1 MKRSA
6 TALAIALA
14 AGLATAAPAPARS
27 AVTPVVFVHG
37 QAGSA
42 QQWQSQAKRLSVNG
56 YPASRLFAF
65 EYDTTVPAN
74 DEAVAELTAFL
85 GRVRSRTGA
94 RQVDVVA
101 HSRGTAVLHAF
112 LADSTRAAGVRRYV
126 NVDGR
131 SSATLPGGV
140 PTLALWSA
148 LQPSGSI
155 GGATNVHLGQLA
167 HTESATSAVSFPHLH
182 RFLTGRAPATSLIL
196 PEAAVSVAG
205 RAVLFPQNDGVP
217 GLLQVWRVN
226 PATGARLARAHQVP
240 VPADGSFGP
249 LPVSPA
255 AHYEF
260 ALLRS
265 GHSTT
270 HHYFEPFER
279 DDHFLRLTV
288 SSPGGIGDQV
298 DRCPGHAAVT
308 ITRNRELQAGL
319 DRMDVAGTDLMTEAL
334 SPARRQILAVLTFDA
349 DCDTRT
355 DLSTPPPGF
364 TAIPFLTGADLHL
377 PSGTNPITVKQ
388 TPRGGDGASRT
399 LTVPALPSDTHAITV
414 QFKDYLDLRPRTA
427 PAWRARG

>member
-1 MKRSA
+1 MRRTA
-6 TALAIALA
+6 AALAIALV
-14 AGLATAAPAPARS
+14 AGSATPAPAQT

-37 QAGSA
+37 QTGSA
-42 QQWQSQAKRLSVNG
+42 QQWQSQAKRLAVNG

-65 EYDTTVPAN
+65 EYDTTVPTN
-74 DEAVAELTAFL
+74 DEAVAELTTFL

-94 RQVDVVA
+94 RQVDIVA
-101 HSRGTAVLHAF
+101 HSRGTAVAQAF

-155 GGATNVHLGQLA
+155 VGATNVHLGQLA

-196 PEAAVSVAG
+196 PEAVVTVAG

-217 GLLQVWRVN
+217 GVLQLWRVN
-226 PATGARLARAHQVP
+226 PATGARLTRAHQVL
-240 VPADGSFGP
+240 VPADGAFGP

-260 ALLRS
+260 ALLRA
-265 GHSTT
+265 GHATT

-308 ITRNRELQAGL
+308 VTRNRELQAGL
-319 DRMDVAGTDLMTEAL
+319 DRLEIAGTNLMTEAL
-334 SPARRQILAVLTFDA
+334 SPTRRQILALLTFDA
-349 DCDTRT
+349 GCDTRT

-377 PSGTNPITVKQ
+377 PSGPAPITIRQ
-388 TPRGGDGASRT
+388 TPRGADGTSRT
-399 LTVPALPSDTHAITV
+399 ITVPAFPSDTHSVTV
-414 QFKDYLDLRPRTA
+414 QFKDYLDLRAATP
-427 PAWRARG
+427 